1 MASAG
6 TSVSEATFVP
16 AAPLGDRDL
25 IFRRLKGVEALGE
38 LSEYR
43 IELHRPT
50 KRAAIAAK
58 EVLGKP
64 ACVHL
69 RLPDDSL
76 RYIHGLVTRFER
88 GGAVG
93 SYDVYHV
100 EMRPWLWMLSLGS
113 DCRIYQ
119 DMDALE
125 IVKAV
130 FAEYKG
136 DIEVKVD
143 GTFRKRPY
151 TVQYRESDL
160 AFVARLME
168 EEGIYYYFKHE
179 AAKHTLVLCNSARA
193 HTPIEGKQLLWSPVQ
208 TERQLRTDVIK
219 AWNQSNMLRSL
230 KYTHTDFAAEA
241 TTTSLKGEAS
251 RTPGYPAPND
261 LEVFDYPG
269 GYEDLAMADGQAGKK
284 AQEAK
289 RLAQLRVDA
298 FESGHIVTGAL
309 TLCRHVAPGWTFDFI
324 DYPKLGEAAG
334 SFLVTAAN
342 YEIEFAG
349 QDANVD
355 TESAGYSCRFDAV
368 PKEVKFQP
376 QRAAVRPLV
385 HGPQTATVVGPEG
398 DEIHTDKY
406 GRVKVF
412 FHWDRVGKKDGST
425 SCWVRVATPWASNKF
440 GMVALPRI
448 GDEVVVDFLEGNPDR
463 PLITGRVY
471 NATNMP
477 PWELPANAT
486 VSGIKTHSS
495 KGGGAANYNELRF
508 DDAKGSEE
516 VWMRAEKD
524 FHRWVKNDSFD
535 TVERDRWS
543 ETKRNSQHNVDEKF
557 VMEVGKSA
565 TLKVDG
571 DVSAKLGADVSIA
584 VTGALGAKVDDP
596 ILVQGGHSIVIT
608 AGRSFDLDAGQAI
621 KISAASSMHLKGLG
635 VVVDGGTSLTIKAG
649 SGSVVLDAGGVTI
662 TGALVK
668 INSGGSP
675 GTANKAEQANPAA
688 PEEPGEM
695 LENKDRLE
703 S

>member
-1 MASAG
+1 MATSG
-6 TSVSEATFVP
+6 TVVPEAKFVSPV
-16 AAPLGDRDL
+16 GDDAL
-25 IFRRLKGVEALGE
+25 TFRRLKGVEALGE
-38 LSEYR
+38 LPEYR
-43 IELHRPT
+43 IELHRSS
-50 KRAAIAAK
+50 KRPPVAPK
-58 EVLGKP
+58 DLLGKP

-100 EMRPWLWMLSLGS
+100 ELRPWLWMLTLGS

-125 IVKAV
+125 IIKSV

-136 DIEVKVD
+136 DIEVKLD

-151 TVQYRESDL
+151 TVQYRESDH

-168 EEGIYYYFKHE
+168 EEGIYHFFKHE

-193 HTPIEGKQLLWSPVQ
+193 HTPIEDKKLLWAPVQ
-208 TERQLRTDVIK
+208 TERQLRTDVIQ
-219 AWNQSNMLRSL
+219 AWNQSNALGSL

-241 TTTSLKGEAS
+241 TTTSLKGDAS
-251 RTPGYPAPND
+251 RSPGYPAPND

-269 GYEDLAMADGQAGKK
+269 GYEDLAMADGKTGAKV
-284 AQEAK
+284 QEAK

-298 FESGHIVTGAL
+298 FESGYIVTGAL
-309 TLCRHVAPGWTFDFI
+309 TPCRYVTPGRTFDFA
-324 DYPKLGEAAG
+324 DYPKIGDEAG
-334 SFLVTAAN
+334 SFMVTAAN

-349 QDANVD
+349 QEANAD
-355 TESAGYSCRFDAV
+355 TQSAGYSCRFDAV
-368 PKEVKFQP
+368 PKAVKFQP
-376 QRAAVRPLV
+376 QPAAVRPLV
-385 HGPQTATVVGPEG
+385 HGPQTATVVGPQG

-425 SCWVRVATPWASNKF
+425 SCWVRVSTPWASNKF
-440 GMVALPRI
+440 GMVSLPRI

-477 PWELPANAT
+477 PWELPAQAT
-486 VSGIKTHSS
+486 VSGIKSRTS
-495 KGGGAANYNELRF
+495 KGGGADNANELRF
-508 DDAKGSEE
+508 DDAKGKEY
-516 VWMRAEKD
+516 VWFQAEKD
-524 FHRWVKNDSFD
+524 MHTWVKNDSWD
-535 TVERDRWS
+535 TVNHDRW
-543 ETKRNSQHNVDEKF
+543 TDTDRDSQHTVA
-557 VMEVGKSA
+557 GKYAMAIDKTA
-565 TLKVDG
+565 TLKVGG
-571 DVSAKLGADVSIA
+571 DVSAKLGADTLVE
-584 VTGALGAKVDDP
+584 VTGALNAKVDDP
-596 ILVQGGHSIVIT
+596 IIVKGGHSIVVS
-608 AGRSFDLDAGQAI
+608 AGRAFDLDAGQTI
-621 KISAASSMHLKGLG
+621 KLTAASSLHVKGLG
-635 VVVDGGTSLTIKAG
+635 VVIDGGTSLTIKAG

-675 GTANKAEQANPAA
+675 GSAEAAAKANPAA
-688 PEEPGEM
+688 PKDPDKPED
-695 LENKDRLE
+695 NKDPLK
-703 S
+703 